1 MIYFQVMENMKCIA
15 AFLLFIAFVHAGE
28 VDLIVKGNVDF
39 SKSLYQEIL
48 KHKSG
53 NVVLSP
59 LSAQII
65 LGLIQLGARGKTALE
80 LAETLHLPKSP
91 NILKEGFKDL
101 ISHLKGNNL
110 YDLHTANKIYL
121 DHKLEIKSCFKKDSE
136 KYFDA
141 YLDLINF
148 ADNQKAAE
156 TINQWI
162 QSRTNDK
169 IKNMVPPEL
178 LGEQTSILLVNTL
191 HFRAR
196 WSSPFIP
203 NETKKR
209 KFFKSEYDDIKVDT
223 MHQVEVFNYFEN
235 TELDAK
241 LIQLPYQG
249 SDITFTI
256 ILPNRIDGLRAVEN
270 KLDEFFLPQNYTFE
284 KISLYMP
291 KFKINSDFNLIPPLQ
306 RLGIQRIFSGGDLS
320 GMIATDKTMPIT
332 DVLQKAILDVDEEGT
347 EAAAATVVNL
357 GRIGRVPSTKPALE
371 VHVDRPFFYAISC
384 GKLPLFVGRVT
395 DPTE

>member
-1 MIYFQVMENMKCIA
+1 MENMKCIA

-91 NILKEGFKDL
+91 NILKQGFKDL

-169 IKNMVPPEL
+169 IKNMVPPEML
-178 LGEQTSILLVNTL
+178 SEQTSILLVNTL

-256 ILPNRIDGLRAVEN
+256 ILPNRIDGLRAIEN

-284 KISLYMP
+284 TISLFLP

-306 RLGIQRIFSGGDLS
+306 RLGIQRIFKGGDLS
-320 GMIATDKTMPIT
+320 GIIANGKELKIT
-332 DVLQKAILDVDEEGT
+332 DVFQKAILDVDEEGT
-347 EAAAATVVNL
+347 EAAAATVVSATL
-357 GRIGRVPSTKPALE
+357 MGRVPSTKPPLE
-371 VHVDRPFFYAISC
+371 VHVDRPFFYAIRC

-395 DPTE
+395 DPTK